1 METNKEVNTEK
12 EKTTLLLVED
22 NPDLL
27 SITRNS
33 LQQWYH
39 VRCAENGRKALELLT
54 EENIDIIISD
64 VMMPEMDGIELCHQI
79 KSNIEYSHIPVILLT
94 AKTTLSA
101 KIEGLE
107 NGADVIHGK
116 AILNQTAT

>member
-1 METNKEVNTEK
+1 METQHIKRIFAEMETNKEVNTEK

-39 VRCAENGRKALELLT
+39 VRCAENGRKSLGI
-54 EENIDIIISD
+54 IDGR
-64 VMMPEMDGIELCHQI
+64 EHRHYYQ
-79 KSNIEYSHIPVILLT
+79 
-94 AKTTLSA
+94 
-101 KIEGLE
+101 
-107 NGADVIHGK
+107 
-116 AILNQTAT
+116 